1 MEQPMEPA
9 LAYALVVGIG
19 AACIIVSFIL
29 SRWALETIDKG
40 IQVDESAQMIRY
52 PVTHRQS
59 S

>member
-1 MEQPMEPA
+1 MERPMELA

-19 AACIIVSFIL
+19 AACIIVSFIV

-40 IQVDESAQMIRY
+40 TQVDKPAPTIRY

>member
-19 AACIIVSFIL
+19 AACVIVSFIV
-29 SRWALETIDKG
+29 SRWAVETIDKDTR
-40 IQVDESAQMIRY
+40 VDEPAPTIRN

>member
-1 MEQPMEPA
+1 MEQLMELA

-19 AACIIVSFIL
+19 AACIIVSFIFT
-29 SRWALETIDKG
+29 RWALETIDKG
-40 IQVDESAQMIRY
+40 TQVDLPAPTIRY